1 MPFWKSARPT
11 SLRYARA
18 RHRRWHGNNP
28 VTTTHTPSQNTPSAN
43 DGGID
48 FPLEGVRVLDLSRVF
63 AGPLCGQVLAD
74 FGAEVIKVEHPGRG
88 DDTRDWGM
96 RIGKTETTY
105 YNSMN
110 RNKRSVT
117 VDLQTPEG
125 LKIIHELLPQ
135 CDVVVHNFK
144 TGGAEKLGLGYE
156 QLKAIQPGLIYC
168 AVAGYDS
175 SGPEAKRPGYDLV
188 IQGESGLM
196 ALNGEAN
203 TPPLKFGVAVVDLM
217 TGMYAAQAVLAA
229 LFQRTRTGKGRLIEM
244 ALYDCGVMITGY
256 YGLDAMLLGHDPQR
270 YGNAHPSIVPYGMF
284 EAADGPLIVAVGNNN
299 QFDKFCRQV
308 VMRPDIVEDPRYAT
322 NVERAKNRLT
332 LLPVMKELFTS
343 FPRDVLLQRM
353 TAAGIPCGK
362 VAGLHEALT
371 SERTRRGGLLQEMP
385 HPVAGTTHVFAPP
398 YRLDGQRLPIRN
410 APPTLGEGTKEVLQQ
425 LLQLS
430 EQELQALRDKGVLTL
445 PQA

>member
-1 MPFWKSARPT
+1 M
-11 SLRYARA
+11 
-18 RHRRWHGNNP
+18 
-28 VTTTHTPSQNTPSAN
+28 TTTTTTTPTTPP
-43 DGGID
+43 DGMD
-48 FPLEGVRVLDLSRVF
+48 FPLQGVRVLDLSRVF
-63 AGPLCGQVLAD
+63 AGPLCGMVLAD

-110 RNKRSVT
+110 RNKRSIT

-125 LKIIHELLPQ
+125 VKIIHDLLPQ
-135 CDVVVHNFK
+135 CDVVVQNFK
-144 TGGAEKLGLGYE
+144 TGGAEKRGLGYE
-156 QLKAIQPGLIYC
+156 QRKAIKPDLIYC
-168 AVAGYDS
+168 SVAGYDS

-229 LFQRTRTGKGRLIEM
+229 LFQRTRTGKGRHIEM
-244 ALYDCGVMITGY
+244 ALYDCGLMITGY

-270 YGNAHPSIVPYGMF
+270 YGNAHPSIVPYGMYD
-284 EAADGPLIVAVGNNN
+284 AADGPLIIAVGNNA

-308 VMRPDIVEDPRYAT
+308 IERPDIVEDPRFAT
-322 NVERAKNRLT
+322 NVERAKNRLV
-332 LLPVMKELFTS
+332 LGPMLKELIAGFA
-343 FPRDVLLQRM
+343 RDVLLQRM

-371 SERTRRGGLLQEMP
+371 SERTRRGGLLQELP
-385 HPVAGTTHVFAPP
+385 HPVAGSTHVFAPP

-410 APPTLGEGTKEVLQQ
+410 APPTLGEGTREVLQQ

-430 EQELQALRDKGVLTL
+430 EPELQALRDKGVLTL
-445 PQA
+445 PHI

>member
-1 MPFWKSARPT
+1 M
-11 SLRYARA
+11 
-18 RHRRWHGNNP
+18 
-28 VTTTHTPSQNTPSAN
+28 TTTTTTTTPTTPP
-43 DGGID
+43 DGMD
-48 FPLEGVRVLDLSRVF
+48 FPLQGVRVLDLSRVF
-63 AGPLCGQVLAD
+63 AGPLCGMVLAD

-110 RNKRSVT
+110 RNKRSIT

-125 LKIIHELLPQ
+125 VKIIHDLLPR
-135 CDVVVHNFK
+135 CDVVVQNFK

-156 QLKAIQPGLIYC
+156 QLKAIKPDLIYC
-168 AVAGYDS
+168 SVAGYDS

-229 LFQRTRTGKGRLIEM
+229 LFQRTRTGKGRHIEM
-244 ALYDCGVMITGY
+244 ALYDCGLMITGY

-270 YGNAHPSIVPYGMF
+270 YGNAHPSIVPYGMYD
-284 EAADGPLIVAVGNNN
+284 AADGPLIIAVGNNA

-308 VMRPDIVEDPRYAT
+308 IERPDIVEDPRFAT
-322 NVERAKNRLT
+322 NVERAKNRLV
-332 LLPVMKELFTS
+332 LGPMLKELIAGFA
-343 FPRDVLLQRM
+343 RDVLLQRM

-371 SERTRRGGLLQEMP
+371 SERTRRGGLLQELP
-385 HPVAGTTHVFAPP
+385 HPVAGSTHVFAPP

-410 APPTLGEGTKEVLQQ
+410 APPTLGEGTREVLQQ

-430 EQELQALRDKGVLTL
+430 EPELQALRDKGVLTL
-445 PQA
+445 PQI

>member
-1 MPFWKSARPT
+1 M
-11 SLRYARA
+11 
-18 RHRRWHGNNP
+18 
-28 VTTTHTPSQNTPSAN
+28 TTTTPHPPLPE
-43 DGGID
+43 GMD

-74 FGAEVIKVEHPGRG
+74 FGADVIKVEHPGRG

-110 RNKRSVT
+110 RNKRSIT

-125 LKIIHELLPQ
+125 VKIIRDLLPQ
-135 CDVVVHNFK
+135 CDVVVQNFK

-156 QLKAIQPGLIYC
+156 QLKAIKPDLIYC
-168 AVAGYDS
+168 SVAGYDS

-188 IQGESGLM
+188 IQGEAGLM
-196 ALNGEAN
+196 ALNGEASQ
-203 TPPLKFGVAVVDLM
+203 PPLKFGVAAVDMM

-229 LFQRTRTGKGRLIEM
+229 LFRRSTTGKGRHIEM
-244 ALYDCGVMITGY
+244 ALYDCGLMITGY

-270 YGNAHPSIVPYGMF
+270 YGNAHPSIVPYGMYD
-284 EAADGPLIVAVGNNN
+284 AADGPLIIAVGNNA

-308 VMRPDIVEDPRYAT
+308 IERPDIVEDPRFAT
-322 NVERAKNRLT
+322 NVERAKNRLV
-332 LLPVMKELFTS
+332 LSPMLKELIAGFA
-343 FPRDVLLQRM
+343 RDVLLERLA
-353 TAAGIPCGK
+353 AAGIPCGR

-398 YRLDGQRLPIRN
+398 YRMDGQRLPIRN
-410 APPTLGEGTKEVLQQ
+410 APPTLGAATREVLQQ
-425 LLQLS
+425 LLQLP
-430 EQELQALRDKGVLTL
+430 EAELEALRDKGVLTL
-445 PQA
+445 PPL

>member
-1 MPFWKSARPT
+1 M
-11 SLRYARA
+11 
-18 RHRRWHGNNP
+18 
-28 VTTTHTPSQNTPSAN
+28 TTTTPTPPLPE
-43 DGGID
+43 GMD
-48 FPLEGVRVLDLSRVF
+48 FPLDGVRVLDLSRVF

-74 FGAEVIKVEHPGRG
+74 FGADVIKVEHPGRG

-110 RNKRSVT
+110 RNKRSIT

-125 LKIIHELLPQ
+125 VKIIRDLLPQ
-135 CDVVVHNFK
+135 CDVVIQNFK

-156 QLKAIQPGLIYC
+156 QLKAIKPDLIYC
-168 AVAGYDS
+168 SVAGYDS

-188 IQGESGLM
+188 IQGEAGLM
-196 ALNGEAN
+196 AINGEASQ
-203 TPPLKFGVAVVDLM
+203 PPLKFGVAAVDMM

-229 LFQRTRTGKGRLIEM
+229 LFRRERTGKGRHIEM
-244 ALYDCGVMITGY
+244 ALYDCGLMITGY

-284 EAADGPLIVAVGNNN
+284 EAQDGPLIIAVGNNS

-322 NVERAKNRLT
+322 NVERARNRLT
-332 LLPVMKELFTS
+332 LLPQMKALIVS
-343 FPRDVLLQRM
+343 FPRDVLLERL
-353 TAAGIPCGK
+353 TAAGIPCGR

-410 APPTLGEGTKEVLQQ
+410 APPTLGDATRDVLQQ
-425 LLQLS
+425 LLQLP
-430 EQELQALRDKGVLTL
+430 EAELQALRDKGVLTL
-445 PQA
+445 PPL

>member
-1 MPFWKSARPT
+1 M
-11 SLRYARA
+11 
-18 RHRRWHGNNP
+18 
-28 VTTTHTPSQNTPSAN
+28 TTTTPTPPLPE
-43 DGGID
+43 GMD

-74 FGAEVIKVEHPGRG
+74 FGADVIKVEHPGRG

-110 RNKRSVT
+110 RNKRSIT

-125 LKIIHELLPQ
+125 VKIIHSLLPQ
-135 CDVVVHNFK
+135 CDVVIQNFK

-156 QLKAIQPGLIYC
+156 QLKAIKPDLIYC
-168 AVAGYDS
+168 SVSGYDS

-188 IQGESGLM
+188 IQAEAGLM
-196 ALNGEAN
+196 AINGEASQ
-203 TPPLKFGVAVVDLM
+203 PPLKFGVAAVDMM

-229 LFQRTRTGKGRLIEM
+229 LFRRERTGKGRHIEM
-244 ALYDCGVMITGY
+244 ALYDCGLMITGY
-256 YGLDAMLLGHDPQR
+256 YGLDALLLGHDPQR
-270 YGNAHPSIVPYGMF
+270 YGNAHPSIVPYGMYD
-284 EAADGPLIVAVGNNN
+284 AADGPLIIGVGNNA

-308 VMRPDIVEDPRYAT
+308 VQRPDIVEDPRFAT
-322 NVERAKNRLT
+322 NVERAKNRLV
-332 LLPVMKELFTS
+332 LSPMLKELIAS
-343 FPRDVLLQRM
+343 FPRELLLERLS
-353 TAAGIPCGK
+353 AAGIPCGK

-410 APPTLGEGTKEVLQQ
+410 APPTLGAATRDVLQQ
-425 LLQLS
+425 LLQLP
-430 EQELQALRDKGVLTL
+430 EAELQALRDKGVLTL
-445 PQA
+445 PPL

>member
-1 MPFWKSARPT
+1 MTPT
-11 SLRYARA
+11 
-18 RHRRWHGNNP
+18 P
-28 VTTTHTPSQNTPSAN
+28 TTAAP
-43 DGGID
+43 GGMD

-125 LKIIHELLPQ
+125 VKIIHGLLPQ
-135 CDVVVHNFK
+135 CDVVIQNFK

-156 QLKAIQPGLIYC
+156 QLKAIKPDLIYC
-168 AVAGYDS
+168 SVAGYDS

-188 IQGESGLM
+188 IQGEAGLM
-196 ALNGEAN
+196 ALNGEASQ
-203 TPPLKFGVAVVDLM
+203 PPLKFGVAAVDMM

-229 LFQRTRTGKGRLIEM
+229 LFQRSRTGQGRHIEM
-244 ALYDCGVMITGY
+244 ALYDCGLMITGY

-284 EAADGPLIVAVGNNN
+284 EAQDGPLIIAVGNNS

-308 VMRPDIVEDPRYAT
+308 VMRPDIVEDPRFAT

-332 LLPVMKELFTS
+332 LLPVMKELIAS
-343 FPRDVLLQRM
+343 FPRDVLLERLG
-353 TAAGIPCGK
+353 AAGIPCGR

-385 HPVAGTTHVFAPP
+385 HPVAGSTHVFAPP

-410 APPTLGEGTKEVLQQ
+410 APPTLGEGTREVLQQ

-430 EQELQALRDKGVLTL
+430 DADLQALRDKGVLTL
-445 PQA
+445 PQDEATQKQ

>member
-1 MPFWKSARPT
+1 MTSTTPT
-11 SLRYARA
+11 PALPE
-18 RHRRWHGNNP
+18 GM
-28 VTTTHTPSQNTPSAN
+28 
-43 DGGID
+43 D

-74 FGAEVIKVEHPGRG
+74 FGADVIKVEHPGRG

-110 RNKRSVT
+110 RNKRSIT

-125 LKIIHELLPQ
+125 VKIIRDLLPQ
-135 CDVVVHNFK
+135 CDVVVQNFK

-156 QLKAIQPGLIYC
+156 QLKAIKPDLIYC
-168 AVAGYDS
+168 SVAGYDS

-188 IQGESGLM
+188 IQGEAGLM
-196 ALNGEAN
+196 AINGEASQ
-203 TPPLKFGVAVVDLM
+203 PPLKFGVAAVDMM

-229 LFQRTRTGKGRLIEM
+229 LFRRQRTGKGRHIEM
-244 ALYDCGVMITGY
+244 ALYDCGLMITGY

-284 EAADGPLIVAVGNNN
+284 EAQDGPLIIAVGNNS

-308 VMRPDIVEDPRYAT
+308 VMRPDIVEDPRFAT
-322 NVERAKNRLT
+322 NVERARNRLT
-332 LLPVMKELFTS
+332 LLPEMKALIAS
-343 FPRDVLLQRM
+343 FPRDVLLERL
-353 TAAGIPCGK
+353 TAAGIPCGR

-410 APPTLGEGTKEVLQQ
+410 APPTLGAATREVLQQ
-425 LLQLS
+425 LLQLP
-430 EQELQALRDKGVLTL
+430 EAELQALRDKGVLTL
-445 PQA
+445 PDPQQH

>member
-1 MPFWKSARPT
+1 MTPT
-11 SLRYARA
+11 
-18 RHRRWHGNNP
+18 P
-28 VTTTHTPSQNTPSAN
+28 TPTPAAP
-43 DGGID
+43 GGMD
-48 FPLEGVRVLDLSRVF
+48 FPLAGVRVLDLSRVF

-110 RNKRSVT
+110 RNKRSIT

-125 LKIIHELLPQ
+125 VKIIHDLLPQ
-135 CDVVVHNFK
+135 CDVVIQNFK
-144 TGGAEKLGLGYE
+144 TGGAEKLGLGYA
-156 QLKAIQPGLIYC
+156 QLKALKPDLIYC
-168 AVAGYDS
+168 SVAGYDS

-188 IQGESGLM
+188 IQGEAGLM
-196 ALNGEAN
+196 ALNGEASQ
-203 TPPLKFGVAVVDLM
+203 PPLKFGVAAVDMM

-229 LFQRTRTGKGRLIEM
+229 LFQRSRTGQGRHIEM
-244 ALYDCGVMITGY
+244 ALYDCGLMITGY

-270 YGNAHPSIVPYGMF
+270 YGNAHPSIVPYGMY
-284 EAADGPLIVAVGNNN
+284 EAADGPLIIAVGNNA
-299 QFDKFCRQV
+299 QFDKFCRLCIE
-308 VMRPDIVEDPRYAT
+308 RPDIVEDPRFAT
-322 NVERAKNRLT
+322 NVERAKNRLA
-332 LLPVMKELFTS
+332 LGPMLKELIAG
-343 FPRDVLLQRM
+343 FPRDVLLQRLS
-353 TAAGIPCGK
+353 AAGIPCGK

-385 HPVAGTTHVFAPP
+385 HPVAGSTHVFAPP

-410 APPTLGEGTKEVLQQ
+410 APPTLGEGTREVLQQ

-430 EQELQALRDKGVLTL
+430 DADLQALRDKGVLTL
-445 PQA
+445 PQH

>member
-1 MPFWKSARPT
+1 M
-11 SLRYARA
+11 
-18 RHRRWHGNNP
+18 
-28 VTTTHTPSQNTPSAN
+28 TTTTTTTPTTPP
-43 DGGID
+43 DGMD
-48 FPLEGVRVLDLSRVF
+48 FPLQGVRVLDLSRVF
-63 AGPLCGQVLAD
+63 AGPLCGMVLAD

-110 RNKRSVT
+110 RNKRSIT

-125 LKIIHELLPQ
+125 VKIIHDLLPQ
-135 CDVVVHNFK
+135 CDVVVQNFK

-156 QLKAIQPGLIYC
+156 QLKAIKPDLIYC
-168 AVAGYDS
+168 SVAGYDS

-229 LFQRTRTGKGRLIEM
+229 LFQRTRTGKGRHIEM
-244 ALYDCGVMITGY
+244 ALYDCGLMITGY

-270 YGNAHPSIVPYGMF
+270 YGNAHPSIVPYGMYD
-284 EAADGPLIVAVGNNN
+284 AADGPLIIAVGNNA

-308 VMRPDIVEDPRYAT
+308 IERPDIVEDPRFAT
-322 NVERAKNRLT
+322 NVERAKNRLV
-332 LLPVMKELFTS
+332 LGPMLKELIAGFA
-343 FPRDVLLQRM
+343 RDVLLQRM

-371 SERTRRGGLLQEMP
+371 SERTRRGGLLQELP
-385 HPVAGTTHVFAPP
+385 HPVAGSTHVFAPP

-410 APPTLGEGTKEVLQQ
+410 APPTLGEGTREVLQQ

-430 EQELQALRDKGVLTL
+430 EPELQALRDKGVLTL
-445 PQA
+445 PLI

>member
-1 MPFWKSARPT
+1 M
-11 SLRYARA
+11 
-18 RHRRWHGNNP
+18 
-28 VTTTHTPSQNTPSAN
+28 TTTTTTTPTAPP
-43 DGGID
+43 DGMD
-48 FPLEGVRVLDLSRVF
+48 FPLQGVRVLDLSRVF
-63 AGPLCGQVLAD
+63 AGPLCGMVLAD

-110 RNKRSVT
+110 RNKRSIT

-125 LKIIHELLPQ
+125 VKIIHDLLPQ
-135 CDVVVHNFK
+135 CDVVVQNFK

-156 QLKAIQPGLIYC
+156 QLKAIKPDLIYC
-168 AVAGYDS
+168 SVAGYDS

-229 LFQRTRTGKGRLIEM
+229 LFQRTRTGKGRHIEM
-244 ALYDCGVMITGY
+244 ALYDCGLMITGY

-270 YGNAHPSIVPYGMF
+270 YGNAHPSIVPYGMYD
-284 EAADGPLIVAVGNNN
+284 AADGPLIIAVGNNA

-308 VMRPDIVEDPRYAT
+308 IERPDIVEDPRFAT
-322 NVERAKNRLT
+322 NVERAKNRLV
-332 LLPVMKELFTS
+332 LGPMLKELIAGFA
-343 FPRDVLLQRM
+343 RDVLLQRM

-371 SERTRRGGLLQEMP
+371 SERTRRGGLLQELP
-385 HPVAGTTHVFAPP
+385 HPVAGSTHVFAPP

-410 APPTLGEGTKEVLQQ
+410 APPTLGEGTREVLQQ

-430 EQELQALRDKGVLTL
+430 EPELQALRDKGVLTL
-445 PQA
+445 PHI

>member
-1 MPFWKSARPT
+1 M
-11 SLRYARA
+11 
-18 RHRRWHGNNP
+18 
-28 VTTTHTPSQNTPSAN
+28 TTTTTTTTPTTPP
-43 DGGID
+43 DGMD
-48 FPLEGVRVLDLSRVF
+48 FPLQGVRVLDLSRVF
-63 AGPLCGQVLAD
+63 AGPLCGMVLAD

-110 RNKRSVT
+110 RNKRSIT

-125 LKIIHELLPQ
+125 VKIIHDLLPQ
-135 CDVVVHNFK
+135 CDVVVQNFK
-144 TGGAEKLGLGYE
+144 TGGADKLGLGYE
-156 QLKAIQPGLIYC
+156 QLKAIKPDLIYC
-168 AVAGYDS
+168 SVAGYDS

-229 LFQRTRTGKGRLIEM
+229 LFQRTRTGKGRHIEM
-244 ALYDCGVMITGY
+244 ALYDCGLMITGY

-270 YGNAHPSIVPYGMF
+270 YGNAHPSIVPYGMYD
-284 EAADGPLIVAVGNNN
+284 AADGPLIIAVGNNA

-308 VMRPDIVEDPRYAT
+308 IERPDIVEDPRFAT
-322 NVERAKNRLT
+322 NVERAKNRLV
-332 LLPVMKELFTS
+332 LGPMLKELIAGFA
-343 FPRDVLLQRM
+343 RDVLLQRM

-371 SERTRRGGLLQEMP
+371 SERTRRGGLLQELP
-385 HPVAGTTHVFAPP
+385 HPVAGSTHVFAPP

-410 APPTLGEGTKEVLQQ
+410 APPTLGEGTREVLQQ

-430 EQELQALRDKGVLTL
+430 EPELQALRDKGVLTL
-445 PQA
+445 PQI

>member
-1 MPFWKSARPT
+1 M
-11 SLRYARA
+11 
-18 RHRRWHGNNP
+18 
-28 VTTTHTPSQNTPSAN
+28 TTTTTTTPITPP
-43 DGGID
+43 DGMD
-48 FPLEGVRVLDLSRVF
+48 FPLAGVRVLDLSRVF
-63 AGPLCGQVLAD
+63 AGPLCGMVLAD

-110 RNKRSVT
+110 RNKRSIT

-125 LKIIHELLPQ
+125 VKIIHDLLPQ
-135 CDVVVHNFK
+135 CDVVVQNFK

-156 QLKAIQPGLIYC
+156 QLKAIKPDLIYC
-168 AVAGYDS
+168 SVAGYDS

-229 LFQRTRTGKGRLIEM
+229 LFQRTRTGKGRHIEM
-244 ALYDCGVMITGY
+244 ALYDCGLMITGY

-270 YGNAHPSIVPYGMF
+270 YGNAHPSIVPYGMYD
-284 EAADGPLIVAVGNNN
+284 AADGPLIIAVGNNA

-308 VMRPDIVEDPRYAT
+308 IERPDIVEDPRFAT
-322 NVERAKNRLT
+322 NVERAKNRLV
-332 LLPVMKELFTS
+332 LGPMLKELIAGFA
-343 FPRDVLLQRM
+343 RDVLLQRM

-371 SERTRRGGLLQEMP
+371 SERTRRGGLLQELP
-385 HPVAGTTHVFAPP
+385 HPVAGSTHVFAPP

-410 APPTLGEGTKEVLQQ
+410 APPTLGEGTREVLQQ

-430 EQELQALRDKGVLTL
+430 EPELQALRDKGVLTL
-445 PQA
+445 PHI

>member
-1 MPFWKSARPT
+1 M
-11 SLRYARA
+11 
-18 RHRRWHGNNP
+18 
-28 VTTTHTPSQNTPSAN
+28 TTTTTTTTPTTPP
-43 DGGID
+43 DGMD
-48 FPLEGVRVLDLSRVF
+48 FPLQGVRVLDLSRVF
-63 AGPLCGQVLAD
+63 AGPLCGMVLAD

-110 RNKRSVT
+110 RNKRSIT

-125 LKIIHELLPQ
+125 VKIIHGLLPQ
-135 CDVVVHNFK
+135 CDVVVQNFK
-144 TGGAEKLGLGYE
+144 AGGAEKLGLGYE
-156 QLKAIQPGLIYC
+156 QLKAIKPDLIYC
-168 AVAGYDS
+168 SVAGYDS

-229 LFQRTRTGKGRLIEM
+229 LFQRTRTGKGRHIEM
-244 ALYDCGVMITGY
+244 ALYDCGLMITGY

-270 YGNAHPSIVPYGMF
+270 YGNAHPSIVPYGMYD
-284 EAADGPLIVAVGNNN
+284 AADGPLIIAVGNNA

-308 VMRPDIVEDPRYAT
+308 IERPDIVEDPRFAT
-322 NVERAKNRLT
+322 NVERAKNRLV
-332 LLPVMKELFTS
+332 LGPMLKELIAGFA
-343 FPRDVLLQRM
+343 RGVLLQRM

-371 SERTRRGGLLQEMP
+371 SERTRRGGLLQELP
-385 HPVAGTTHVFAPP
+385 HPVAGSTHVFAPP

-410 APPTLGEGTKEVLQQ
+410 APPTLGEGTREVLQQ

-430 EQELQALRDKGVLTL
+430 EPELQALRDKGVLTL
-445 PQA
+445 PQI

>member
-1 MPFWKSARPT
+1 M
-11 SLRYARA
+11 
-18 RHRRWHGNNP
+18 
-28 VTTTHTPSQNTPSAN
+28 TTTTTTTPTTPP
-43 DGGID
+43 DGMD
-48 FPLEGVRVLDLSRVF
+48 FPLQGVRVLDLSRVF
-63 AGPLCGQVLAD
+63 AGPLCGMVLAD

-110 RNKRSVT
+110 RNKRSIT

-125 LKIIHELLPQ
+125 VKIIHDLLPQ
-135 CDVVVHNFK
+135 CDVVVQNFK

-156 QLKAIQPGLIYC
+156 QLKAIKPDLIYYS
-168 AVAGYDS
+168 VAGYDS

-229 LFQRTRTGKGRLIEM
+229 LFQRTRTGKGRHIEM
-244 ALYDCGVMITGY
+244 ALYDCGLMITGY

-270 YGNAHPSIVPYGMF
+270 YGNAHPSIVPYGMYD
-284 EAADGPLIVAVGNNN
+284 AADGPLIIAVGNNA

-308 VMRPDIVEDPRYAT
+308 IERPDIVEDPRFAT
-322 NVERAKNRLT
+322 NVERAKNRLV
-332 LLPVMKELFTS
+332 LGPMLKELIAGFA
-343 FPRDVLLQRM
+343 RDVLLQRM

-371 SERTRRGGLLQEMP
+371 SERTRRGGLLQELP
-385 HPVAGTTHVFAPP
+385 HPVAGSTHVFAPP

-410 APPTLGEGTKEVLQQ
+410 APPTLGEGTREVLQQ

-430 EQELQALRDKGVLTL
+430 EPELQALRDKGVLTL
-445 PQA
+445 PHI

>member
-1 MPFWKSARPT
+1 MT
-11 SLRYARA
+11 S
-18 RHRRWHGNNP
+18 
-28 VTTTHTPSQNTPSAN
+28 TTPTPSLPE
-43 DGGID
+43 GMD

-74 FGAEVIKVEHPGRG
+74 FGADVIKVEHPGRG

-110 RNKRSVT
+110 RNKRSIT

-125 LKIIHELLPQ
+125 VKIIRDLLPQ
-135 CDVVVHNFK
+135 CDVVVQNFK

-156 QLKAIQPGLIYC
+156 QLKDIKPDLIYC
-168 AVAGYDS
+168 SVAGYDS

-188 IQGESGLM
+188 IQGEAGLM
-196 ALNGEAN
+196 ALNGEASQ
-203 TPPLKFGVAVVDLM
+203 PPLKFGVAAVDMM

-229 LFQRTRTGKGRLIEM
+229 LFRRSTTGKGRHIEM
-244 ALYDCGVMITGY
+244 ALYDCGLMITGY

-284 EAADGPLIVAVGNNN
+284 EAQDGPLIIAVGNNS

-308 VMRPDIVEDPRYAT
+308 VMRPDIVEDPRFAT
-322 NVERAKNRLT
+322 NVERARNRLT
-332 LLPVMKELFTS
+332 LLPEMKALIAS
-343 FPRDVLLQRM
+343 FPRDVLLERL
-353 TAAGIPCGK
+353 TAAGIPCGR

-410 APPTLGEGTKEVLQQ
+410 APPTLGAATREVLQQ
-425 LLQLS
+425 LLQLP
-430 EQELQALRDKGVLTL
+430 EAELQALRDKGVLTL
-445 PQA
+445 PPLS

>member
-1 MPFWKSARPT
+1 MT
-11 SLRYARA
+11 D
-18 RHRRWHGNNP
+18 
-28 VTTTHTPSQNTPSAN
+28 TTTSPRTTATE
-43 DGGID
+43 GGVD
-48 FPLEGVRVLDLSRVF
+48 FPLAGVRVLDLSRVF
-63 AGPLCGQVLAD
+63 AGPLCGMVLAD

-110 RNKRSVT
+110 RNKRSIT

-125 LKIIHELLPQ
+125 VKIIHDLLPQ
-135 CDVVVHNFK
+135 CDVVIQNFK

-156 QLKAIQPGLIYC
+156 QLKAIKPDLIYC
-168 AVAGYDS
+168 SVAGYDS

-188 IQGESGLM
+188 IQGEAGLM
-196 ALNGEAN
+196 ALNGEASQ
-203 TPPLKFGVAVVDLM
+203 PPLKFGVAAVDMM

-229 LFQRTRTGKGRLIEM
+229 LFQRTRTGQGRHIEM
-244 ALYDCGVMITGY
+244 ALYDCGLMITGY

-270 YGNAHPSIVPYGMF
+270 YGNAHPSIVPYGMY
-284 EAADGPLIVAVGNNN
+284 EAADGPLIIAVGNNA

-308 VMRPDIVEDPRYAT
+308 IERPDIVEDPRFAT
-322 NVERAKNRLT
+322 NVERAKNRLALGP
-332 LLPVMKELFTS
+332 LLKELIAS
-343 FPRDVLLQRM
+343 FPRDVLLQRLS
-353 TAAGIPCGK
+353 AAGIPCGR

-385 HPVAGTTHVFAPP
+385 HPVAGSTHVFAPP

-410 APPTLGEGTKEVLQQ
+410 APPTLGEGTREVLQH

-430 EQELQALRDKGVLTL
+430 DAELQALRDKGVLTL

>member
-1 MPFWKSARPT
+1 M
-11 SLRYARA
+11 
-18 RHRRWHGNNP
+18 
-28 VTTTHTPSQNTPSAN
+28 TTTTPTPPLPE
-43 DGGID
+43 GMD
-48 FPLEGVRVLDLSRVF
+48 FPLDGVRVLDLSRVF

-74 FGAEVIKVEHPGRG
+74 FGADVIKVEHPGRG

-110 RNKRSVT
+110 RNKRSIT

-125 LKIIHELLPQ
+125 VKIIRDLLPQ
-135 CDVVVHNFK
+135 CDVVIQNFK

-156 QLKAIQPGLIYC
+156 QLKAIKPDLIYC
-168 AVAGYDS
+168 SVAGYDS

-188 IQGESGLM
+188 IQGEAGLM
-196 ALNGEAN
+196 ALNGEASQ
-203 TPPLKFGVAVVDLM
+203 PPLKFGVAAVDMM

-229 LFQRTRTGKGRLIEM
+229 LFRRSTTGKGRHIEM
-244 ALYDCGVMITGY
+244 ALYDCGLMITGY

-284 EAADGPLIVAVGNNN
+284 EAQDGPLIIAVGNNS

-322 NVERAKNRLT
+322 NVERARNRLT
-332 LLPVMKELFTS
+332 LLPQMKALIAS
-343 FPRDVLLQRM
+343 FPRDVLLERLS
-353 TAAGIPCGK
+353 AAGIPCGR

-410 APPTLGEGTKEVLQQ
+410 APPTLGAATREVLQQ
-425 LLQLS
+425 LLQLP
-430 EQELQALRDKGVLTL
+430 EAELEALRDKGVLTL
-445 PQA
+445 PPL